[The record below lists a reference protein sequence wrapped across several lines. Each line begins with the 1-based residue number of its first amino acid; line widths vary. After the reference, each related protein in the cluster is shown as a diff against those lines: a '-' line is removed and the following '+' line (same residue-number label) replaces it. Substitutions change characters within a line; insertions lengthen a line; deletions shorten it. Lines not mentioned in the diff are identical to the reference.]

1 MNKNEFVIGTCE
13 NYTHDGQGVVKI
25 DGYPI
30 FVKGII
36 RGEKAKIQIMKD
48 KKTYAYGR
56 VAELLEVSAH
66 RIKPKCLVYGKCGGC
81 QLQHMDREAQQDF
94 KREKVQDVV
103 TRIAKLPIR
112 VNPVLD
118 MEVPFAY
125 RNKGQIPVDVK
136 HGSVK
141 TGFYRIHSND
151 IVDIEQC
158 LIQSEVINEIL
169 QVIKK
174 DLKVYKN
181 GKDLRHL
188 LIKHAFSTGEAMVVF
203 ISRNRDIP
211 HLDEMIAHI
220 QTVYPKLKTVIVNL
234 NQRTDNVI
242 LGNCE
247 YIVYGDG
254 YIVDE
259 LQGLKFYISSKSFYQ
274 INPVQTVKLYQQ
286 VLAYADLTGQ
296 EKVLDLYCGVG
307 TISLFLA
314 GQAKLVTG
322 IEIVPEAIADA
333 LRNVALNNI
342 DNVNF
347 VCSDAAS
354 YAKELVKKQQQPDV
368 IVVDPPR
375 KGCDEITLKA
385 MIKMEPQKIVYVSC
399 DPATL
404 ARDLKVLCENGYEV
418 QAIQPVDMFPQTYHV
433 ETVVSL
439 VRKNP
444 DAYVDVTIDMDELDL
459 TASETKATYQEI
471 KDYIFEKYN
480 VKVSSLYIAQVKQK
494 YGIIERENYNK
505 TKSDDSKQPKCPVDK
520 ENLIAEALRYFKMI

>member
-1 MNKNEFVIGTCE
+1 MMNKNEFVIGTCE

-66 RIKPKCLVYGKCGGC
+66 RIEPKCPVYGKCGGC

-112 VNPVLD
+112 VNSVLD

-158 LIQSEVINEIL
+158 VIQSEVINEIL

-174 DLKVYKN
+174 DLKFYKN

-242 LGNCE
+242 LGNRE

-286 VLAYADLTGQ
+286 VLAYAGLTGQ

-322 IEIVPEAIADA
+322 IEIVPEAIDDA
-333 LRNVALNNI
+333 LRNAALNNI

-375 KGCDEITLKA
+375 KGCDEITLNA

-433 ETVVSL
+433 ETVVL
-439 VRKNP
+439 LTRKP
-444 DAYVDVTIDMDELDL
+444 
-459 TASETKATYQEI
+459 
-471 KDYIFEKYN
+471 F
-480 VKVSSLYIAQVKQK
+480 
-494 YGIIERENYNK
+494 
-505 TKSDDSKQPKCPVDK
+505 
-520 ENLIAEALRYFKMI
+520 